1 MSTLTDAAN
10 FAYNADIRLPMQAGV
25 VAAAVN
31 IMAEDGS
38 TQYHDQRVN
47 LAIQAIRNPSSVV
60 DAFCWAVSTNATVVD
75 EWTADNRTQAIADF
89 AFTISSVWNAVAG
102 AATETVDTTTTTGTT
117 TPTS

>member
-1 MSTLTDAAN
+1 MATLTDSAN
-10 FAYNADIRLPMQAGV
+10 FADNTDIRLPMMAGI

-38 TQYHDQRVN
+38 TAYHDQRVS
-47 LAIQAIRNPSSVV
+47 LAIQAIRNPNSVV

-75 EWTADNRTQAIADF
+75 EWTSDNRTGAISDF

-102 AATETVDTTTTTGTT
+102 AAAPST
-117 TPTS
+117 TPAA